1 MIRILIVAVA
11 WFLAGVPLVS
21 AKLIPHVITFNA
33 TTVNIDPDCAINKSF
48 GYHTFPCDAKPGDSF
63 FGFFTVE
70 ENLLTQEGVNLP
82 GILGDFVVRIG
93 DVIWDINSP
102 SDFDGFRG
110 PTLPGG
116 GIPGCALCYEF
127 DALSPGFNVVG
138 GKIVGIWGGVY
149 SDGDEPFVDFEYIYG
164 PGGWGSVDS
173 YRNYVSGQ
181 LYDYCCRLGAVIIVD
196 TVALWDGHPVVC
208 SSPGMFVLRS
218 KVSNS
223 RAQGCQFELHVVS
236 CAGFSDARHGVAG
249 DARRMA
255 ASEKRQ
261 VTKSRA
267 G

>member
-1 MIRILIVAVA
+1 MGDASRFVAEVGMIRILIVAVA

-33 TTVNIDPDCAINKSF
+33 TTVNIDPDCAINRSF

-149 SDGDEPFVDFEYIYG
+149 SDGDEPFVDFEYIFG
-164 PGGWGSVDS
+164 PGGWGSVDA
-173 YRNYVSGQ
+173 YRNLVLGNYTITAVVSEPSSLLTLLLCGMAI
-181 LYDYCCRLGAVIIVD
+181 LWFVPRLG
-196 TVALWDGHPVVC
+196 C
-208 SSPGMFVLRS
+208 SYC
-218 KVSNS
+218 
-223 RAQGCQFELHVVS
+223 AQ
-236 CAGFSDARHGVAG
+236 R
-249 DARRMA
+249 
-255 ASEKRQ
+255 
-261 VTKSRA
+261 
-267 G
+267 

>member
-33 TTVNIDPDCAINKSF
+33 TTVNIDPDCAINRSF

-116 GIPGCALCYEF
+116 GIPGCPLCYEF

-149 SDGDEPFVDFEYIYG
+149 SDGDEPFVDFEYIFG
-164 PGGWGSVDS
+164 PGGWGSVDA
-173 YRNYVSGQ
+173 YRNLVLGNYTITAVVSEPSSLLTLLLCGMAI
-181 LYDYCCRLGAVIIVD
+181 LWFVPRLGCSYC
-196 TVALWDGHPVVC
+196 ALKGEQQ
-208 SSPGMFVLRS
+208 SS
-218 KVSNS
+218 
-223 RAQGCQFELHVVS
+223 
-236 CAGFSDARHGVAG
+236 ARLSV
-249 DARRMA
+249 
-255 ASEKRQ
+255 
-261 VTKSRA
+261 
-267 G
+267 